1 MNTLQLFTPLW
12 RSPENFETVY
22 QSIPKVPDI
31 KWIVVKADS
40 YKLDINVSD
49 YYNLTLI
56 SIPITDDRFNLHNK
70 VNAAIDQMGQG
81 HFHGLDDDNLFCPNT
96 YEIWKKY
103 GSYHKMIMG
112 ALVDPYGSARAAG
125 APIPGVTDG
134 AQGMIDTSIAKKIK
148 MGNYTIDS
156 CADGTFLLGCWNEC
170 PPDERLIVDELISYY
185 NYQVY
190 YRNT

>member
-40 YKLDINVSD
+40 YKLDISVDD

-56 SIPITDDRFNLHNK
+56 SIPISDDRFNLHHK

-81 HFHGLDDDNLFCPNT
+81 HFYGLDDDTLFCPNT
-96 YEIWKKY
+96 YELWKKY
-103 GSYHKMIMG
+103 GSNYKMIMG
-112 ALVDPYGSARAAG
+112 AQVDPYGSARAAV
-125 APIPGVTDG
+125 APTPGVTDG
-134 AQGMIDTSIAKKIK
+134 AQGMIDTSIVKKIK
-148 MGNYTIDS
+148 IGSFATDS
-156 CADGTFLLGCWNEC
+156 CSDGTFLVNCWNEC
-170 PPDERLIVDELISYY
+170 LPHERIVVDELISYY

-190 YRNT
+190 YKST